1 MISWQRAN
9 AEGPLTFEEHVR
21 PILKAHCFQ
30 CHGEEEEHEGSLD
43 LRLVRLIA
51 KGGDSGPAI
60 VAGKVEESLLVQR
73 LLAGEMPP
81 EGKGKRLS
89 DKQIATIRA
98 WVEQG
103 ATTARPEPS
112 ELAEVSEVEKEFWSF
127 QPIRRPEAPK
137 VQGPKSKV
145 QSPIDAFLLAELGK
159 RELGFSPEADK
170 TTLIRRATFD
180 LLGLPPWPE
189 EVDAYLA
196 ETSPDAWERLVDRL
210 LASPR
215 YGERW
220 GRHWLDVAGYA
231 DSDGYTEKDPE
242 RKYAY
247 KYRDYVIRAFN
258 ADKPWDV
265 FIREQLAGDELLA
278 PPYKNLTA
286 EQADL
291 LAATGF
297 LRMAP
302 DGTAD
307 NAVDQSAAR
316 NDVIA
321 ETIKIASSSLL
332 GLTVGC
338 AQCHNHRYDPIPQ
351 ADYYRWRAIF
361 EPAYDTKNW
370 RKPTER
376 LVSLWTDE
384 VREQAAAVDADLKK
398 LAEERLAEMDKIV
411 ASIFD
416 AEVAKLPEEKRE
428 LARQAKAAAVKDQ
441 TPEQKQILKDHPSLN
456 VSRGSAYLYEKKR
469 VDELAKTFDARQ
481 KELQGK
487 RPAEDFV
494 PCLTEP
500 VEKAPQ
506 TFVFFRGDI
515 NQPRQEV
522 EPGEL
527 AVLGRVQGSGFRVQ
541 EARSEVRGQRS
552 EGIDQAIGGDSG
564 VHSTQYSVPSSDSSS
579 GAALLSNPRFNPGA
593 SGQNLKYKIS
603 SAIPLDDPAL
613 PTTGR
618 RLAYAKWLTSGEH
631 PLVARV
637 LVNRFWMHHFGK
649 GIVATPADFGVL
661 GERPSH
667 PELLDWL
674 ASQFVSDGWE
684 LKRLHRMVM
693 GSTAYRQSSKRTSAL
708 DAIDA
713 DNRLLGRMSVR
724 RLEAEAVRDSILAAS
739 GALNVKMQ
747 GPPVPVTVD
756 EVGQVIVGLDNRDSA
771 GRPVTKRGSLSGEEF
786 RRSVYVQVRRSQPL
800 SMLETFDAPAL
811 NPNCEI
817 RNRSTV
823 APQSLLLMN
832 NEFVLAQADKLAQR
846 VIAEAGSDS
855 AERVRW
861 AWRLSLGLEPAAGD
875 VAQAVAFVADQ
886 EREFEATPPSDKASI
901 RSADERALASLC
913 QVLFSSN
920 AFLYVD

>member
-1 MISWQRAN
+1 
-9 AEGPLTFEEHVR
+9 
-21 PILKAHCFQ
+21 
-30 CHGEEEEHEGSLD
+30 
-43 LRLVRLIA
+43 
-51 KGGDSGPAI
+51 
-60 VAGKVEESLLVQR
+60 
-73 LLAGEMPP
+73 
-81 EGKGKRLS
+81 
-89 DKQIATIRA
+89 
-98 WVEQG
+98 
-103 ATTARPEPS
+103 
-112 ELAEVSEVEKEFWSF
+112 
-127 QPIRRPEAPK
+127 
-137 VQGPKSKV
+137 
-145 QSPIDAFLLAELGK
+145 
-159 RELGFSPEADK
+159 
-170 TTLIRRATFD
+170 
-180 LLGLPPWPE
+180 
-189 EVDAYLA
+189 
-196 ETSPDAWERLVDRL
+196 
-210 LASPR
+210 
-215 YGERW
+215 
-220 GRHWLDVAGYA
+220 
-231 DSDGYTEKDPE
+231 
-242 RKYAY
+242 
-247 KYRDYVIRAFN
+247 
-258 ADKPWDV
+258 
-265 FIREQLAGDELLA
+265 
-278 PPYKNLTA
+278 
-286 EQADL
+286 
-291 LAATGF
+291 
-297 LRMAP
+297 
-302 DGTAD
+302 
-307 NAVDQSAAR
+307 
-316 NDVIA
+316 
-321 ETIKIASSSLL
+321 
-332 GLTVGC
+332 
-338 AQCHNHRYDPIPQ
+338 
-351 ADYYRWRAIF
+351 
-361 EPAYDTKNW
+361 
-370 RKPTER
+370 
-376 LVSLWTDE
+376 
-384 VREQAAAVDADLKK
+384 
-398 LAEERLAEMDKIV
+398 
-411 ASIFD
+411 
-416 AEVAKLPEEKRE
+416 
-428 LARQAKAAAVKDQ
+428 
-441 TPEQKQILKDHPSLN
+441 
-456 VSRGSAYLYEKKR
+456 
-469 VDELAKTFDARQ
+469 
-481 KELQGK
+481 
-487 RPAEDFV
+487 
-494 PCLTEP
+494 
-500 VEKAPQ
+500 
-506 TFVFFRGDI
+506 
-515 NQPRQEV
+515 
-522 EPGEL
+522 
-527 AVLGRVQGSGFRVQ
+527 
-541 EARSEVRGQRS
+541 
-552 EGIDQAIGGDSG
+552 
-564 VHSTQYSVPSSDSSS
+564 
-579 GAALLSNPRFNPGA
+579 
-593 SGQNLKYKIS
+593 
-603 SAIPLDDPAL
+603 
-613 PTTGR
+613 
-618 RLAYAKWLTSGEH
+618 LTSGEH